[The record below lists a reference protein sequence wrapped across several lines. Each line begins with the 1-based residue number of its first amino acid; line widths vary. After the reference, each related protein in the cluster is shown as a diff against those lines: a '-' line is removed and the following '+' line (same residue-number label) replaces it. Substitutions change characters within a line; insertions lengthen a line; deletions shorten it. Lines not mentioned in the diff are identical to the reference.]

1 MKEMKMVGGLSATEN
16 LRYGPQ
22 ADLDYTVDENGNKI
36 PEMTLG
42 DVPPEPLTYYG
53 MKRLEFLNKHKPIE
67 AEILFLHEKLWTSCY
82 EIEQQ
87 AKKRFEEMMEA
98 YKKNWGITEE
108 LKEKDPMRWVR
119 LMNTAKEE
127 INQVIFREL
136 IYS

>member
-1 MKEMKMVGGLSATEN
+1 MKEMKMVGGLPATEN

-67 AEILFLHEKLWTSCY
+67 AEISSYTRNCGPAATKSNSRRRNGSR
-82 EIEQQ
+82 
-87 AKKRFEEMMEA
+87 K
-98 YKKNWGITEE
+98 
-108 LKEKDPMRWVR
+108 
-119 LMNTAKEE
+119 
-127 INQVIFREL
+127 
-136 IYS
+136 